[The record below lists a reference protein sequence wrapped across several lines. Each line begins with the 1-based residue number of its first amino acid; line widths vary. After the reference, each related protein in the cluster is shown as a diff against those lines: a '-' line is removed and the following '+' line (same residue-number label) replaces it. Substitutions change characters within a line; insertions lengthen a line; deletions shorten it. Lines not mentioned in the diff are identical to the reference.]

1 MRGER
6 EREGVERKQE
16 NRCWGGKIIAHTVLR
31 LGFSSRTELEWDF
44 SKWLTQQAGAVFP
57 LFWPTL
63 CFVNIMLAG
72 SAFSRFTANTS
83 SLQDDNRQTGNSW
96 LDGSG
101 CAASGDG

>member
-1 MRGER
+1 M
-6 EREGVERKQE
+6 
-16 NRCWGGKIIAHTVLR
+16 HTVLR
-31 LGFSSRTELEWDF
+31 LGFSSWTELEWDF